1 MTDME
6 KKVMIRLCAK
16 IVAETDLY
24 ETDKEVQNMIDWV
37 CLSEQI
43 RKVGEAIRQEVLEL
57 SATNHLLKEQT
68 ELLAGD
74 KEKLLCENEKL
85 EKQQKKL

>member
-24 ETDKEVQNMIDWV
+24 ETDKEVQNLIDWV

-43 RKVGEAIRQEVLEL
+43 SIGVQGVQTR
-57 SATNHLLKEQT
+57 LKRNVRFES
-68 ELLAGD
+68 
-74 KEKLLCENEKL
+74 K
-85 EKQQKKL
+85 

>member
-24 ETDKEVQNMIDWV
+24 EMDKEIAPAYPSISPISMF
-37 CLSEQI
+37 LSTHIQ
-43 RKVGEAIRQEVLEL
+43 AII
-57 SATNHLLKEQT
+57 SKT
-68 ELLAGD
+68 
-74 KEKLLCENEKL
+74 
-85 EKQQKKL
+85 